1 MDVFLVDLIVEG
13 EYLISCLWKEV
24 EIMLLI
30 YLYVLSNFFDYNVYF
45 CEVEVFVVEENW
57 EGVLQVVFFYLYY
70 QFGGEVLD
78 VVFNYMNC
86 LFYLM
91 LYLIWEECLEVVLE
105 YYEVLEDIF
114 NWNIVR
120 LEVMGC
126 IGILDL
132 LYQIKLKSKI

>member
-78 VVFNYMNC
+78 VVFNYMSC